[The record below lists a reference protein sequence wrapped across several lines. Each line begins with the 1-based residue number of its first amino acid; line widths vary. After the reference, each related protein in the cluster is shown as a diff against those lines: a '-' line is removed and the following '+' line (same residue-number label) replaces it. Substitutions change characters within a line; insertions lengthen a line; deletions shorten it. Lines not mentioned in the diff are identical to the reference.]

1 MKTAQV
7 IIRGHFK
14 IKLILILCVCLGI
27 GSINAQSI
35 ETIKGDLLDSQTD
48 HPIPLARVQINNT
61 NISTVSNS
69 DGVFTLKIP
78 STDVQN
84 FLTITALGY
93 NKRVIKITNLKE
105 AFNSIKLDIA
115 PTILAQVDINTP
127 SNARTLVEKMLTLK
141 NKNYTNN
148 QVIMTGFYR
157 ETIKRR
163 NRNASLSEAVV
174 SIYKEP
180 YTSTTTDAIT
190 LVKARKQTDYTRL
203 DTVAL
208 KLQGGPYSALHTD
221 IIKYSEY
228 VFNESN
234 LDRYDFSFEK
244 STQINNNLVYVVA
257 FKQKENN
264 DDALYYGKLYIDADS
279 YALTRSAFNLNVE
292 NREQATRLF
301 VIKKPRKAIVYP
313 TEASY
318 VIHYKND
325 NNTWQF
331 AYSNITL
338 AFKVKWKNRLF
349 NTRYTLQSEMAI
361 TNWKNNTENSTLK
374 HKDKLKTNAIL
385 QNEASGFS
393 EPDFWGKYNII
404 EPDKS
409 IEYAIDKINKEQKKE
424 QPN

>member
-1 MKTAQV
+1 MKTAQL

-14 IKLILILCVCLGI
+14 IKLILLLGVFLGI
-27 GSINAQSI
+27 GNSSAQSI
-35 ETIKGDLLDSQTD
+35 ETIKGNLVDSQTD
-48 HPIPLARVQINNT
+48 HPIPLARVEINNT

-69 DGVFTLKIP
+69 EGAFSLKTP
-78 STDVQN
+78 SSDAQN
-84 FLTITALGY
+84 FLMITALGY
-93 NKRVIKITNLKE
+93 NKRVIKITDLKE
-105 AFNSIKLDIA
+105 EFNTITLDIA

-127 SNARTLVEKMLTLK
+127 SNARSLVEKMLTLK

-148 QVIMTGFYR
+148 EVVMTGFYR

-180 YTSTTTDAIT
+180 YTSAKHDAIT
-190 LVKARKQTDYTRL
+190 LIKARKQTDYTRL

-208 KLQGGPYSALHTD
+208 KLHGGPYSALHTD

-234 LDRYDFSFEK
+234 LDSYDFSFEK

-279 YALTRSAFNLNVE
+279 YALTRSAFNLNVD

-409 IEYAIDKINKEQKKE
+409 IQYAIEKINKGQKKE
-424 QPN
+424 